1 MIKLPCYCEARADA
15 IASIKKGRFAHIS
28 ISMSIFLLI
37 SSILFFFSDCGN
49 SDFKIF
55 YHGIASNPTNLT
67 ASAGDGQVTLTW
79 NASIGATSYNI
90 YESTTSGGPYTKI
103 ISTTNTNYTVTGL
116 TNGATY
122 YFVVTAVNSTGESGY
137 SNQAGATLIP
147 GAPTNLTATAGNGQV
162 TLTWNAP
169 IGATSY
175 NVYESTTSGGPYT
188 KINSTT
194 NTNYTVTGL
203 TNGATYYFV
212 VTAVNS
218 TGESGYSNQ
227 AGVTLINLT
236 ASAGDGQVTLTWNA
250 SIGATSYNI
259 YESTTSGGPYTK
271 INSTANTNYTVT
283 GLTNGATYYFVV
295 TAVNSTG
302 ESGYSN
308 QAGAMPIAVP
318 TNLAATAGNGQVT
331 LTWNASI
338 GATSYNVY
346 ESTTSGG
353 PYTKINST
361 TNTNYTVTGLTN
373 GATYYFVVTAVN
385 STGESGYSNEVS
397 ATPVPCSY
405 SINPTGQSFTF
416 TGGSGSISV
425 IVVNGCNW
433 NATSNVSWITITSGS
448 SGSGNGTV
456 NYLVAANT
464 GASCQYGT
472 ITVAGNT
479 FIVTQ
484 AGTSGSCLANS
495 VWPKF
500 HGNMQNTGLSSIDTS
515 ADTGTPKWSYTTGG
529 EINSSPAIG
538 ADGTIYVGSDDN
550 KLYAINPNGTLKW
563 SYTTGYSMYSS
574 PAIGADGTIYVG
586 FGDKLYAI
594 NPNGT
599 LKWSYTTGGGIDSS
613 PAIGADGTIYVGSYD
628 NKLYAINPNGT
639 LKWSYTTGYW
649 IDSSPAIGAD
659 GTIYVGSD
667 DNKLYAI
674 NPNGTLK
681 WSYTTGYY
689 MYSSPAI
696 GADGTIYVG
705 SRDNKLYAINPDGG
719 LKWSF
724 TTGNWIDSSPA
735 IGADGTIYVGS
746 GYKLYAINPNGTLK
760 WSYTTGYWIESSPAI
775 GADGT
780 IYVGSYD
787 NKLYAISPSGTL
799 KWSYTTG
806 NWIADSSPAIGADG
820 TIYVG
825 SHDYNLYAIH

>member
-28 ISMSIFLLI
+28 SMSIFLLI

-67 ASAGDGQVTLTW
+67 ASAGNGQVTLTW
-79 NASIGATSYNI
+79 NAPIGATSYNV
-90 YESTTSGGPYTKI
+90 YESTTSGGPYMKLN
-103 ISTTNTNYTVTGL
+103 STANTNYTVTGL
-116 TNGATY
+116 ANGATY

-188 KINSTT
+188 KINSTA

-236 ASAGDGQVTLTWNA
+236 ATAGD
-250 SIGATSYNI
+250 
-259 YESTTSGGPYTK
+259 
-271 INSTANTNYTVT
+271 
-283 GLTNGATYYFVV
+283 
-295 TAVNSTG
+295 
-302 ESGYSN
+302 
-308 QAGAMPIAVP
+308 
-318 TNLAATAGNGQVT
+318 GQVT

-405 SINPTGQSFTF
+405 SINPTGQSFTS
-416 TGGSGSISV
+416 TGGNGSISV

-456 NYLVAANT
+456 NYLVSANT
-464 GASCQYGT
+464 SASCQYGT

-500 HGNMQNTGLSSIDTS
+500 HGNMQNTGLSSVDTI
-515 ADTGTPKWSYTTGG
+515 ADTGWPKWSYTTGG
-529 EINSSPAIG
+529 GIGDSSPAIGADGTIYVGSEDHNLYAINPNGTLKWSYTTGDWIESSPAIGADATIYVGSNDHNLYTIDPNGGLKWSYTTGGGIASSPAIG

-550 KLYAINPNGTLKW
+550 NIYAINPNGGLKW
-563 SYTTGYSMYSS
+563 SYTTGNWI
-574 PAIGADGTIYVG
+574 A
-586 FGDKLYAI
+586 
-594 NPNGT
+594 
-599 LKWSYTTGGGIDSS
+599 SS
-613 PAIGADGTIYVGSYD
+613 PAIGADGTIYVGSSD
-628 NKLYAINPNGT
+628 HKLYAIDPNGT
-639 LKWSYTTGYW
+639 LKWSYTTDSQ
-649 IDSSPAIGAD
+649 IVSSPAIGAD

-667 DNKLYAI
+667 GYKLYAI
-674 NPNGTLK
+674 NPDGTLK
-681 WSYTTGYY
+681 WSYTTGGSVR
-689 MYSSPAI
+689 SSPAI
-696 GADGTIYVG
+696 GADGTIYIG
-705 SRDNKLYAINPDGG
+705 SWDNKLYAI
-719 LKWSF
+719 
-724 TTGNWIDSSPA
+724 
-735 IGADGTIYVGS
+735 
-746 GYKLYAINPNGTLK
+746 
-760 WSYTTGYWIESSPAI
+760 
-775 GADGT
+775 
-780 IYVGSYD
+780 
-787 NKLYAISPSGTL
+787 
-799 KWSYTTG
+799 
-806 NWIADSSPAIGADG
+806 
-820 TIYVG
+820 
-825 SHDYNLYAIH
+825 H

>member
-37 SSILFFFSDCGN
+37 SSILFFFSNCGN

-79 NASIGATSYNI
+79 NASIGETSYNV
-90 YESTTSGGPYTKI
+90 YESTTSGGPYTKLN
-103 ISTTNTNYTVTGL
+103 STTNTNYTVTGL
-116 TNGATY
+116 TNGVTY

-137 SNQAGATLIP
+137 SNQAGATP
-147 GAPTNLTATAGNGQV
+147 VAVPTNLTATAGDRQV
-162 TLTWNAP
+162 TLTWNAS

-175 NVYESTTSGGPYT
+175 NVYESTTYGGPYT
-188 KINSTT
+188 KLNSTT

-203 TNGATYYFV
+203 TNGV
-212 VTAVNS
+212 
-218 TGESGYSNQ
+218 
-227 AGVTLINLT
+227 
-236 ASAGDGQVTLTWNA
+236 
-250 SIGATSYNI
+250 
-259 YESTTSGGPYTK
+259 
-271 INSTANTNYTVT
+271 
-283 GLTNGATYYFVV
+283 TYYFVV

-308 QAGAMPIAVP
+308 QAGATPVAVP
-318 TNLAATAGNGQVT
+318 TNLTATAGNEQVT

-346 ESTTSGG
+346 ESTTYGG
-353 PYTKINST
+353 PYTKLNST

-373 GATYYFVVTAVN
+373 GVTYYFVVTAVN
-385 STGESGYSNEVS
+385 STGESGYSKQVS

-405 SINPTGQSFTF
+405 SINPTGQSFTS

-425 IVVNGCNW
+425 TAVSGCNW
-433 NATSNVSWITITSGS
+433 NATSNVSWVTITSGS

-456 NYLVAANT
+456 NYLVAENT

-500 HGNMQNTGLSSIDTS
+500 HNNMQNTGLSSIDTS
-515 ADTGTPKWSYTTGG
+515 ADTGALKWSFTTGNW
-529 EINSSPAIG
+529 IKSSPAIG
-538 ADGTIYVGSDDN
+538 ADGTIYVGSWDGNLYAINPNGGLKWSYTTGGACIDSSPAIGADGTIYVGSWDGN
-550 KLYAINPNGTLKW
+550 LYAINPNGTLKW
-563 SYTTGYSMYSS
+563 SYTTG
-574 PAIGADGTIYVG
+574 D
-586 FGDKLYAI
+586 
-594 NPNGT
+594 
-599 LKWSYTTGGGIDSS
+599 
-613 PAIGADGTIYVGSYD
+613 
-628 NKLYAINPNGT
+628 
-639 LKWSYTTGYW
+639 
-649 IDSSPAIGAD
+649 
-659 GTIYVGSD
+659 
-667 DNKLYAI
+667 
-674 NPNGTLK
+674 
-681 WSYTTGYY
+681 
-689 MYSSPAI
+689 
-696 GADGTIYVG
+696 
-705 SRDNKLYAINPDGG
+705 
-719 LKWSF
+719 
-724 TTGNWIDSSPA
+724 
-735 IGADGTIYVGS
+735 
-746 GYKLYAINPNGTLK
+746 
-760 WSYTTGYWIESSPAI
+760 WIESSPAI

-787 NKLYAISPSGTL
+787 HKLYAINPNGTL

-806 NWIADSSPAIGADG
+806 NYIDSSPAIGADGTIYVGSYDGNLYAINPNGGLKWSYTTGGARIDSSPAIGADGTIYVGSGDDKLYAINPNGTLKWWFTTGNYIDSSPAIGADGTIYVGSGDDKLYAINPNGTLKWWFTTGNYIDSSPAIGADG